1 MCWYLRTVEK
11 AYIRMPRQELWYC
24 MRKVGES
31 PERWRYEVSRSKI
44 EYVCVHEKA
53 TDGKLKLRGAEVVKV
68 DQFKYLGLMQCNGQL
83 AREAKGRVLGWSA
96 WRRVS
101 VVICDRRIVT
111 TMKVKVSRMVARPA
125 MMYGTERPGL
135 LFLYRPRLCI
145 QVNKLACEGKC
156 VCYEKGNFLL

>member
-1 MCWYLRTVEK
+1 M
-11 AYIRMPRQELWYC
+11 
-24 MRKVGES
+24 
-31 PERWRYEVSRSKI
+31 
-44 EYVCVHEKA
+44 CVHEKA

-83 AREAKGRVLGWSA
+83 AREVKGRVLGWSA

-125 MMYGTERPGL
+125 MMYGTERRGL